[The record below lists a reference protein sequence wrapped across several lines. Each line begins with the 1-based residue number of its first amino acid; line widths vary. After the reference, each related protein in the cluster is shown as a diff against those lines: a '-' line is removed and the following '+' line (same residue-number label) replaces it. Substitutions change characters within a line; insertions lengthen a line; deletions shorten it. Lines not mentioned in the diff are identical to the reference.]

1 MLKDSV
7 VSELSNLYF
16 LLDAYFSRKSIMI
29 QNNLPVRASSGAGS
43 TDVAENSRLHFFSN
57 QEISLFGP
65 AKSCWTWGFCGFLI
79 IFLDIFGSGLI
90 QILDDGFLWSGRVT
104 I

>member
-29 QNNLPVRASSGAGS
+29 QNNPPVRASSGAGS
-43 TDVAENSRLHFFSN
+43 TDVAGNSRLHFF
-57 QEISLFGP
+57 QTR
-65 AKSCWTWGFCGFLI
+65 KSH
-79 IFLDIFGSGLI
+79 FLDRLNPAGHGDFA
-90 QILDDGFLWSGRVT
+90 DF
-104 I
+104 

>member
-29 QNNLPVRASSGAGS
+29 QNNLPVRASSGAGT
-43 TDVAENSRLHFFSN
+43 TDVAENSRLHFFKTM
-57 QEISLFGP
+57 
-65 AKSCWTWGFCGFLI
+65 KSH
-79 IFLDIFGSGLI
+79 FLDRLNPAVYGDFTK
-90 QILDDGFLWSGRVT
+90 F
-104 I
+104 